1 LKHNSSCIVELEV
14 IQEDFDYT
22 LRAEIVVFLFYF
34 LYLIPSEGCQDVIK
48 DPVDDQ
54 SITRPCSVPEK
65 SENKKKY
72 IPMKSDDLT
81 GQCVLQYKRNFSIN
95 GET

>member
-1 LKHNSSCIVELEV
+1 MKHNSSCIVELEV
-14 IQEDFDYT
+14 IQEDFDYI

-65 SENKKKY
+65 TKKN
-72 IPMKSDDLT
+72 IPMQSNDLT
-81 GQCVLQYKRNFSIN
+81 GQCVSQYMRNIFIN
-95 GET
+95 EET